1 MTLTESSRKGSALAQ
16 FQQIYRWQL
25 KRSRLISILCLGLTF
40 LCFSVVHLCKSVRSY
55 HDYFDNP
62 SELGEN
68 VSHAY
73 LLKQFAGTI
82 QANLMTG
89 MATILIPLL
98 LVFLVVSAIQTFQYM
113 HKRRS
118 VDLFHALP
126 IRRTPLLL
134 GNMAAIGTVLAVI
147 TILNLA
153 ICGVADMAMGARG
166 TITPVG
172 SWDSWA
178 ICSSSWQPPSAAPSF
193 CWCPA
198 APSAARSSPGSCSP

>member
-16 FQQIYRWQL
+16 FRQIYRWQL

-40 LCFSVVHLCKSVRSY
+40 LCFSVVHLCESVRSY

-98 LVFLVVSAIQTFQYM
+98 LVFLVVSAIQTF
-113 HKRRS
+113 S
-118 VDLFHALP
+118 
-126 IRRTPLLL
+126 ICTS
-134 GNMAAIGTVLAVI
+134 GAA
-147 TILNLA
+147 
-153 ICGVADMAMGARG
+153 
-166 TITPVG
+166 
-172 SWDSWA
+172 W
-178 ICSSSWQPPSAAPSF
+178 ICSTL
-193 CWCPA
+193 CL
-198 APSAARSSPGSCSP
+198 SAARPCCWGIWRPLALCWAALPS

>member
-16 FQQIYRWQL
+16 FRQIYRWQL

-89 MATILIPLL
+89 MA
-98 LVFLVVSAIQTFQYM
+98 
-113 HKRRS
+113 
-118 VDLFHALP
+118 
-126 IRRTPLLL
+126 
-134 GNMAAIGTVLAVI
+134 
-147 TILNLA
+147 
-153 ICGVADMAMGARG
+153 
-166 TITPVG
+166 
-172 SWDSWA
+172 
-178 ICSSSWQPPSAAPSF
+178 PS
-193 CWCPA
+193 
-198 APSAARSSPGSCSP
+198 

>member
-16 FQQIYRWQL
+16 FRQIYRWQL

-113 HKRRS
+113 
-118 VDLFHALP
+118 
-126 IRRTPLLL
+126 RTS
-134 GNMAAIGTVLAVI
+134 GAV
-147 TILNLA
+147 
-153 ICGVADMAMGARG
+153 
-166 TITPVG
+166 
-172 SWDSWA
+172 
-178 ICSSSWQPPSAAPSF
+178 
-193 CWCPA
+193 
-198 APSAARSSPGSCSP
+198 

>member
-16 FQQIYRWQL
+16 FRQIYRWQL

-40 LCFSVVHLCKSVRSY
+40 LCFSVVHLCESVRSY

-134 GNMAAIGTVLAVI
+134 GNMAAIGTVLGGVAV
-147 TILNLA
+147 LNLLL
-153 ICGVADMAMGARG
+153 CGAVDMAMGAEYSICWLLGQLGYLLLLLAASLCG
-166 TITPVG
+166 TVFLLVACGTVRREVRLF
-172 SWDSWA
+172 D
-178 ICSSSWQPPSAAPSF
+178 
-193 CWCPA
+193 
-198 APSAARSSPGSCSP
+198 